1 MKLLFDHNLSP
12 RLVNRLEDIYPNSQ
26 HLFNL
31 KLDTAEDF
39 VVWQY
44 AREHEFMIVTKDSDF
59 SELSLLKGFPP
70 KVIWVRIGNCLTNDV
85 ESLIRSNA
93 ENINEFGRESN
104 LGILILSWFSC
115 NPIYGLYCA

>member
-31 KLDTAEDF
+31 TLDTAEDS

-44 AREHEFMIVTKDSDF
+44 TREHGFMIVTKDSDF
-59 SELSLLKGFPP
+59 SELSLL
-70 KVIWVRIGNCLTNDV
+70 N
-85 ESLIRSNA
+85 
-93 ENINEFGRESN
+93 
-104 LGILILSWFSC
+104 
-115 NPIYGLYCA
+115 

>member
-12 RLVNRLEDIYPNSQ
+12 RLVNHLGDIYPNSQ

-31 KLDTAEDF
+31 KLDTVEDS

-70 KVIWVRIGNCLTNDV
+70 KVIWIRIGNCTTNDV
-85 ESLIRSNA
+85 ESLIRSKA
-93 ENINEFGRESN
+93 EKINEFKRESS
-104 LGILILSWFSC
+104 LGILILS
-115 NPIYGLYCA
+115 